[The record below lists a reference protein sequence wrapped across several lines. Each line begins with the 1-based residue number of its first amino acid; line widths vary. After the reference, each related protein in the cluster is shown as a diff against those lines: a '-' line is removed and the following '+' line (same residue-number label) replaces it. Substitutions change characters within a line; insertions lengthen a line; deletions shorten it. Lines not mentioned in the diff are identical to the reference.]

1 MAEHDEPFWN
11 IRFDDPP
18 AGKLTPDDIRGAMD
32 EMRRRSEERVE
43 RIRRNLEV
51 FEEAVH
57 PLMKDD
63 EIVRVMRSCI
73 ANEVFVS
80 PAQHQR
86 MREEYM
92 RRLNAKLAESQTPL
106 EAHLSDERAVK
117 ARWN

>member
-1 MAEHDEPFWN
+1 MSEHDELPFWD
-11 IRFDDPP
+11 IRFDDE
-18 AGKLTPDDIRGAMD
+18 LVD
-32 EMRRRSEERVE
+32 EMRRRSQERLE
-43 RIRRNLEV
+43 RITKNLEV

-63 EIVRVMRSCI
+63 EIVAVMRACI
-73 ANEVFVS
+73 ANELFMS

-92 RRLNAKLAESQTPL
+92 RRLNAKLAALQTPL
-106 EAHLSDERAVK
+106 DEHLSDERAAK